1 MRIILSVFLL
11 LFLVGCGFKDVE
23 QKPQSY
29 RLQSNLIVQKV
40 QKKDPRVLLIQEI
53 QGDSAVI
60 SKAILYLQNGALKP
74 YKYSRWS
81 EVPSTK
87 IQQMI
92 VEYLEAKELFKAT
105 IPSLSLAQSDLVL
118 ESDLNNFEQVFKE
131 GNSYVHV
138 KIRFRLVQRAEAKV
152 LGTISFEEKI
162 TPKGESTQDV
172 VEAFNVGI
180 NKIMQN
186 LSIWISE
193 TI

>member
-1 MRIILSVFLL
+1 
-11 LFLVGCGFKDVE
+11 
-23 QKPQSY
+23 
-29 RLQSNLIVQKV
+29 
-40 QKKDPRVLLIQEI
+40 
-53 QGDSAVI
+53 
-60 SKAILYLQNGALKP
+60 
-74 YKYSRWS
+74 
-81 EVPSTK
+81 
-87 IQQMI
+87 MI